1 MSIETLK
8 QEFNVT
14 TRYIHFPLHPDT
26 PDEGI
31 SIQKL
36 FANRDAADLKAAGDH
51 IRGLMREAGLA
62 YGDRTMTYNSRLAQ
76 ELGAWA
82 DAETD
87 HGDAL
92 HNKLFEAYFVRNDN
106 IGDASVLLALVTELG
121 LPVERASEVL
131 TNRLYSPEI
140 NAQWQRSWDNG
151 ITGVPTFVSHDLM
164 VVGHQ
169 TSEVLA
175 RFVRHLQTLPYTVVI
190 NTQ

>member
-1 MSIETLK
+1 M
-8 QEFNVT
+8 T

-31 SIQKL
+31 SIEKL

-121 LPVERASEVL
+121 LPVERATEVL

-140 NAQWQRSWDNG
+140 NAQWQRSWENG

-169 TSEVLA
+169 SSEVLA
-175 RFVRHLQTLPYTVVI
+175 RFVRHLQTLPI
-190 NTQ
+190 PS

>member
-1 MSIETLK
+1 MSIEALK
-8 QEFNVT
+8 KEFNVT

-106 IGDASVLLALVTELG
+106 IGDASVLLALIAELG
-121 LPVERASEVL
+121 LPVERATEVL
-131 TNRLYSPEI
+131 TNRLYSPEV

-151 ITGVPTFVSHDLM
+151 ITGVPTFTSHDLM

-169 TSEVLA
+169 SSEVLA
-175 RFVRHLQTLPYTVVI
+175 RFVRHLQSLPQSSSTG
-190 NTQ
+190 

>member
-1 MSIETLK
+1 MSIEALK

-26 PDEGI
+26 PNEGI
-31 SIQKL
+31 AIKKL
-36 FANRDAADLKAAGDH
+36 FANRSEADLKVAGNH
-51 IRGLMREAGLA
+51 IRALMHEAGLA

-92 HNKLFEAYFVRNDN
+92 HNKLFEAYFVDNKN
-106 IGDASVLLALVTELG
+106 IGEASVLLALVAELG
-121 LPVERASEVL
+121 LPLARATEVL

-151 ITGVPTFVSHDLM
+151 ITGVPTFVSHDLS

-169 TSEVLA
+169 SSEVLA
-175 RFVRHLQTLPYTVVI
+175 RFVRHLQTLNPTP
-190 NTQ
+190 

>member
-1 MSIETLK
+1 MSIEALK

-14 TRYIHFPLHPDT
+14 TRYIHFPLHPET

-106 IGDASVLLALVTELG
+106 IGDASVLLALITELG

-175 RFVRHLQTLPYTVVI
+175 RFVRHLQTLPLTS
-190 NTQ
+190 

>member
-31 SIQKL
+31 SIEKL
-36 FANRDAADLKAAGDH
+36 FANRDPADLKAAQDH

-92 HNKLFEAYFVRNDN
+92 HKKLFEAYFVHNKN
-106 IGDASVLLALVTELG
+106 IGEVSVLLALVAELD
-121 LPVERASEVL
+121 LPLARATEVL
-131 TNRLYSPEI
+131 THRLYSPEV
-140 NAQWQRSWDNG
+140 NAQWQRSWDTG
-151 ITGVPTFVSHDLM
+151 ITGVPTFVSHNLF

-169 TSEVLA
+169 SSEVLA
-175 RFVRHLQTLPYTVVI
+175 RFVRHLQTLPLTS
-190 NTQ
+190 

>member
-1 MSIETLK
+1 MSIEALK
-8 QEFNVT
+8 QKFNVT

-31 SIQKL
+31 PIQEL
-36 FANRDAADLKAAGDH
+36 FANRDPADLKAAGDH

-62 YGDRTMTYNSRLAQ
+62 YGDRNMTYNSRLAQ

-87 HGDAL
+87 HGGAL
-92 HNKLFEAYFVRNDN
+92 HTKLFEAYFVDNKN
-106 IGDASVLLALVTELG
+106 IGEPSVLLALVTELG
-121 LPVERASEVL
+121 LPLARATEVL

-151 ITGVPTFVSHDLM
+151 ITGVPTFLSHDLM

-175 RFVRHLQTLPYTVVI
+175 RFVRHLQTLPLTS
-190 NTQ
+190 

>member
-1 MSIETLK
+1 VSIETLK

-31 SIQKL
+31 SIEKL
-36 FANRDAADLKAAGDH
+36 FANRDPADLKAAQDH

-106 IGDASVLLALVTELG
+106 IGDASVLLALIAELG

-169 TSEVLA
+169 SSEVLA
-175 RFVRHLQTLPYTVVI
+175 RFVRHLQTLPI
-190 NTQ
+190 PS

>member
-1 MSIETLK
+1 M
-8 QEFNVT
+8 T

-106 IGDASVLLALVTELG
+106 IGDASVLL
-121 LPVERASEVL
+121 
-131 TNRLYSPEI
+131 
-140 NAQWQRSWDNG
+140 
-151 ITGVPTFVSHDLM
+151 
-164 VVGHQ
+164 
-169 TSEVLA
+169 
-175 RFVRHLQTLPYTVVI
+175 
-190 NTQ
+190 